1 MIIRFATI
9 ILACAMLAGCNTSST
24 TKQES
29 ASTDTV
35 RQEAPA
41 VDSIITREVIFKDI
55 NAVEGTVSLVFTD
68 ANGAEVWIA
77 KMEDGVDQSLFCT
90 REENPGTPF
99 PIYKVQAAAQGKSF
113 KITYRIELSD
123 DNPAAEMVQVP
134 VLMSAQPVNN

>member
-1 MIIRFATI
+1 M
-9 ILACAMLAGCNTSST
+9 
-24 TKQES
+24 
-29 ASTDTV
+29 
-35 RQEAPA
+35 
-41 VDSIITREVIFKDI
+41 DSIITREVIFKDI